1 MIYITEDDLKTE
13 SFERFIAESTSDFPT
28 VKDKAELQSIG
39 IAKTLLKGRYDVGTI
54 FDETTPIR
62 DAFLVEIITKLTTCK
77 IFGRNA
83 ARKLPTDIKEDF
95 DWAMKQLE
103 KINAGRLA
111 LDLPT
116 TTPTSGAP
124 DGNTLWGNNRNEN
137 FYI

>member
-13 SFERFIAESTSDFPT
+13 SFERFITESTSDFPT
-28 VKDKAELQSIG
+28 VKDKAELKSIG
-39 IAKTLLKGRYDVGTI
+39 IAKTMLKGRYDVDTI
-54 FDETTPIR
+54 FDETTPIK
-62 DAFLVEIITKLTTCK
+62 DEFLVEIITKLTTCK

-103 KINAGRLA
+103 KINAGRLV
-111 LDLPT
+111 LELPLNS
-116 TTPTSGAP
+116 PTYGAP
-124 DGNTLWGNNRNEN
+124 SGDTLWGNNKNEN

>member
-13 SFERFIAESTSDFPT
+13 SFERFITESTSDFPT
-28 VKDKAELQSIG
+28 VKDKAELKSIG
-39 IAKTLLKGRYDVGTI
+39 IAKTMLKGRYDVDTI
-54 FDETTPIR
+54 FDETTPVK
-62 DAFLVEIITKLTTCK
+62 DEFLVEIITKLTCYK

-103 KINAGRLA
+103 KINAGRLV
-111 LDLPT
+111 LELPT
-116 TTPTSGAP
+116 NTPTSGAP
-124 DGNTLWGNNRNEN
+124 NSDTLWGNNKNEN